1 MRWMLAGAL
10 LLVACGNAPRLESSL
25 RDGDIIFHESRS
37 SQSQAIQLATKSRY
51 SHMGILYRERGQWL
65 VYEAVQPVKSTP
77 LDEWIRR
84 GKDGQFVVKRLRDT
98 LTPAALTRLRSAG
111 ERYRGRNYD
120 LYFEWSDDRIYCSE
134 LVWKMYKNAIGVEI
148 GHLQK
153 LRDFD
158 LSHPAV
164 RSKMRERYG
173 NRIPAERSLTTDRNL
188 KGSAV
193 QLATDPNGHS
203 RYQVW
208 TDIVV
213 ESEAKRMIG
222 ADEVDRKSA
231 ARSECSAQQPSA

>member
-1 MRWMLAGAL
+1 MRWIVAGLTL
-10 LLVACGNAPRLESSL
+10 LFAFAASPQLESRL

-37 SQSQAIQLATKSRY
+37 SQSRAIQLATKSRY
-51 SHMGILYRERGQWL
+51 SHMGILYRERGRWL

-98 LTPAALTRLRSAG
+98 RPLTPAALTGLRAAG

-134 LVWKMYKNAIGVEI
+134 LVWKMYKNVIGLEI
-148 GHLQK
+148 GRLQK

-173 NRIPAERSLTTDRNL
+173 NRIPVDQPVISPAAMFESTLLTE
-188 KGSAV
+188 
-193 QLATDPNGHS
+193 
-203 RYQVW
+203 
-208 TDIVV
+208 VV
-213 ESEAKRMIG
+213 R
-222 ADEVDRKSA
+222 R
-231 ARSECSAQQPSA
+231 